1 MQTDNCPTCG
11 VPRRLNLEYED
22 GKVLDILRAGQPLL
36 ECDHD
41 WVHRNSAAVD
51 GDLQSLRQS
60 LSHLESL
67 TALIRSQID
76 VALETRQRFES
87 IRAPIRSLPRDVLID
102 IFYLCRPKRL
112 CYSLACRS
120 YPWLLGHVCHS
131 WRDIVHSS
139 PMLWTSIILRPQHC
153 RPSSVD
159 VLDEHLKCSGNI
171 PLNVCLFMYSNGGN
185 HEKDIMA
192 RVTKLAHRWS
202 KLKIEGQQYE
212 NFPPSFPALRTLTA
226 SNIFKGDVYFFD
238 APLLRTV
245 RLGDDVVLKSFV
257 LPSHITHL
265 ALAYLY
271 AEDFSQLQLYPC
283 LVEFHF
289 SSYFVDGSDPIPS
302 TITHPTI
309 RCLSVSE
316 ESFLEFLVLPA
327 LEDLRICSTN
337 YHVDLQT
344 VSVFL
349 SRSGCSL
356 KTLSVDLSGSE
367 ILLAFLVNQPS
378 LHGLSL
384 MRYSYYRRSDVVL
397 QSLARP
403 DFLPNLESIEIN
415 YDDREFHPWVVQT
428 IEERWY
434 APVRRLRKFVVFTE
448 SVTRSEVA
456 KYMQE
461 MIDEGLDVKV
471 LKPLCPRSRTGAW
484 LDPHMTGSEDI
495 PE

>member
-22 GKVLDILRAGQPLL
+22 RKVSDILRAEQPLL
-36 ECDHD
+36 QCDHD
-41 WVHRNSAAVD
+41 WVHQNIVAVD

-60 LSHLESL
+60 LERLESL

-76 VALETRQRFES
+76 VVLEARQRFES
-87 IRAPIRSLPRDVLID
+87 IRAPIRSLPRDILVE
-102 IFYLCRPKRL
+102 IFSLCRPKRL
-112 CYSLACRS
+112 DCRN

-131 WRDIVHSS
+131 WRGIVHSS
-139 PMLWTSIILRPQHC
+139 PMLWSTLILRPHKC

-159 VLDEHLKCSGNI
+159 VLDVHLKCSGNI
-171 PLNVCLFMYSNGGN
+171 PLNVCLFMYSNGDN

-212 NFPPSFPALRTLTA
+212 HFPPSFPALRTLTA

-245 RLGDDVVLKSFV
+245 RLGDDVTLQSFV

-265 ALAYLY
+265 SLAWLY
-271 AEDFSQLQLYPC
+271 AEDFPQLQLYPC
-283 LVEFHF
+283 LVELHF

-327 LEDLRICSTN
+327 LEDLRIGSN
-337 YHVDLQT
+337 DYHVDFQT
-344 VSVFL
+344 VSAFL
-349 SRSGCSL
+349 FRSGCSL
-356 KTLSVDLSGSE
+356 KTLSVDVSGSE
-367 ILLAFLVNQPS
+367 SLLAFLADQPL

-384 MRYSYYRRSDVVL
+384 MRYSYYRRSDVML
-397 QSLARP
+397 RNLARP
-403 DFLPNLESIEIN
+403 DFLSNLESIEIN
-415 YDDREFHPWVVQT
+415 YNDREFHPWVVQM
-428 IEERWY
+428 IGERWY
-434 APVRRLRKFVVFTE
+434 APVRRLRKFVVFTD
-448 SVTRSEVA
+448 SVTRGEVT
-456 KYMQE
+456 KCMQE
-461 MIDEGLDVKV
+461 MVDEGLDVKV
-471 LKPLCPRSRTGAW
+471 LKPFSRKNAW
-484 LDPHMTGSEDI
+484 LDPHMTESEKI
-495 PE
+495 LE

>member
-1 MQTDNCPTCG
+1 M
-11 VPRRLNLEYED
+11 PRRLNLEYED
-22 GKVLDILRAGQPLL
+22 RKILDILRAEQPLL
-36 ECDHD
+36 ECHYD
-41 WVHRNSAAVD
+41 WVHRNISAVD

-60 LSHLESL
+60 LSRLESP

-76 VALETRQRFES
+76 VALEARERFES
-87 IRAPIRSLPRDVLID
+87 IRAPIRSLPRDILVE
-102 IFYLCRPKRL
+102 IFHLCRLKRL
-112 CYSLACRS
+112 DRRN

-131 WRDIVHSS
+131 WRDVVHSS
-139 PMLWTSIILRPQHC
+139 PMLWSTLILRPQKC

-159 VLDEHLKCSGNI
+159 VLDVHLKCSGNI
-171 PLNVCLFMYSNGGN
+171 PLNVCLSMYSNAGN

-212 NFPPSFPALRTLTA
+212 NFPPSFPALRTLSA
-226 SNIFKGDVYFFD
+226 SSIFKGDVYFFD

-245 RLGDDVVLKSFV
+245 RLGADVALQSFV

-265 ALAYLY
+265 ALAWLY
-271 AEDFSQLQLYPC
+271 AEDFPQLQLYPC
-283 LVEFHF
+283 LVELHF

-327 LEDLRICSTN
+327 LEDLRIRSN
-337 YHVDLQT
+337 DYHVDFQT
-344 VSVFL
+344 VSAFL
-349 SRSGCSL
+349 FRSGCSL
-356 KTLSVDLSGSE
+356 KTLSVDVSDSVS
-367 ILLAFLVNQPS
+367 LLAFLADQPS

-384 MRYSYYRRSDVVL
+384 MRYSYYCRSDVVL
-397 QSLARP
+397 RNLARP
-403 DFLPNLESIEIN
+403 DFLSNLESIEIN
-415 YDDREFHPWVVQT
+415 YEDREFHPWVVQM
-428 IEERWY
+428 IEGRWY
-434 APVRRLRKFVVFTE
+434 APVRRLRKFVVFTG

-456 KYMQE
+456 KCIQE

-471 LKPLCPRSRTGAW
+471 LKSFSRKDVW
-484 LDPHMTGSEDI
+484 LDPHMAENEDI
-495 PE
+495 LE